1 MSFQAKDLPY
11 AQFEQLGM
19 SKKDVINMPIQEL
32 ADMLNGGRTGLI
44 SLKINLGLGMQPI
57 QAQAKLSLMRNPD
70 NTLSL
75 GVHPILAKPVNTI
88 EATPEQW
95 DKMLKGEPI
104 VKESRALNGAIEP
117 HVHQLDKDTNE
128 ILTSRVERILIPGTI
143 KDNIITSDQKEQL
156 LKGEPVE
163 IKGRDGKEAMV
174 VRLDLNEA
182 KGYKI
187 TTGEQAREL
196 MQEIKVVQDNSQKIE
211 NISRRVKM

>member
-32 ADMLNGGRTGLI
+32 TDMLNGGRTGLI
-44 SLKINLGLGMQPI
+44 SLKINLGPGMQPI

-95 DKMLKGEPI
+95 DKILKGEPI

-128 ILTSRVERILIPGTI
+128 ILTARVERILIPGTI
-143 KDNIITSDQKEQL
+143 KDNIITPDQKEQL
-156 LKGEPVE
+156 LRGEPVE
-163 IKGRDGKEAMV
+163 IKAWDGKEAMV

-196 MQEIKVVQDNSQKIE
+196 MQEIKIVQDNSQKIE